1 MKKER
6 KLSVFSPA
14 PYRKRDIFHRILW
27 FFGSIN
33 CAWQRA
39 IKGYCYRDLWSMDWF
54 YTQLFINSI
63 REFKKNLRGAPQ
75 EFFDN
80 DAENQI
86 ERWENYLEEMAQ
98 HFYNSLEENEV
109 QKNEYEEEF
118 YRLNKWTIE
127 RDENGYIVHKQNTD
141 PAAISARK
149 KWLER
154 EKELASWRREELNK
168 GLDMLKKS
176 FTELWD

>member
-14 PYRKRDIFHRILW
+14 PYRKWDIFHRILW

-39 IKGYCYRDLWSMDWF
+39 IKGYCYRDLWRMDWF
-54 YTQLFINSI
+54 YTQLFIDSI
-63 REFKKNLRGAPQ
+63 REFKKNLHGAPQ

-86 ERWENYLEEMAQ
+86 ERWESYLEEMAQ
-98 HFYNSLEENEV
+98 HFYNSLEENSEG
-109 QKNEYEEEF
+109 KNQYEEEF
-118 YRLNKWTIE
+118 HRLNEWTME
-127 RDENGYIVHKQNTD
+127 CDENGYMVHKQSTD
-141 PAAISARK
+141 PAAVSARK

-154 EKELASWRREELNK
+154 EKELASWRQEELDK
-168 GLDMLKKS
+168 GMNMLREN
-176 FTELWD
+176 FPALWD